1 MDFTKRLLWYFFGFG
16 IGIIFVIIFF
26 GNRTDISCNY
36 FPDARVKDNIER
48 KIINYDETTLEKLKS
63 LDLDSS
69 KISEL
74 LKNGDVVFA
83 KSNTD
88 LDSCKTYFIENKDIN
103 VIFENCDSIV
113 NILEIHKA
121 TFTK

>member
-1 MDFTKRLLWYFFGFG
+1 MDFAKRLLWYFIGFG

-48 KIINYDETTLEKLKS
+48 KVINYDKATIDKLES

-74 LKNGDVVFA
+74 LKNGDVIFA
-83 KSNTD
+83 KSNTE

-121 TFTK
+121 TLTK